1 METINNKANR
11 VSLIKVKI
19 ILSNHISHYSFSI
32 LCSIPSTKGF
42 SFLLKYKKSKAS

>member
-19 ILSNHISHYSFSI
+19 ILSNHILHYYIYNPMYHSI
-32 LCSIPSTKGF
+32 HKRL
-42 SFLLKYKKSKAS
+42 